1 MRVRAYLRSATLALP
16 ALGALGPFSLAIWG
30 LSESIDMAKVTIE
43 QGAGVIEEQTH
54 ASADNRDHYGACVNE
69 KGEMAYL
76 LKGESRLDKPIFSR
90 TAYFD
95 SLGAGTHAVNISMP
109 DLGLSVSPTWFPFR
123 TCD

>member
-43 QGAGVIEEQTH
+43 QGAGVI
-54 ASADNRDHYGACVNE
+54 HYGACVNE